1 MGARGAL
8 VRVVAC
14 GSVDDGK
21 STLIGRLLAGTGS
34 APADQLDAAR
44 TARRV
49 GSTIPAGQIDYSLL
63 TDGLQAEREQG
74 ITIDVAYR
82 HLLLPSGRRAV
93 IADAPGHEQYTRN
106 MVVAASTADAAVL
119 LVDAERGLRRQTFRH
134 LTVGA
139 LMGVRQVIVAVN
151 KLDAVG
157 FDRSTFDRLAAEV
170 VAAAGRVEAGLVQV
184 IPVSALHGDNVATG
198 SSRTG
203 WYRGPTVLQALEGVD
218 VPHVDG
224 QEFRLPV
231 QLVLR
236 APGFRGLAGTVAL
249 GRVEVGDVV
258 HASGSG
264 RSARVTR
271 IVTGAGDREAAVAG
285 DAVCVQLD
293 PEVDVA
299 RGDLLTGADV
309 PLPAADRFS
318 ADLVWLGD
326 RPLTPGR
333 SYLLGCGPLVV
344 PAVVTVVRHRLDVE
358 SGHRESARLL
368 GMNEVGRVEIATDR
382 PVPLDAYARARHTGG
397 FVLVD
402 RVSADTVA
410 AGMVRY
416 ALRRSGNVVPH
427 AYAVT
432 RHDREQLNGH
442 RARVVWL
449 TGLSGAGKSTI
460 ADHAQRRL
468 HAVGIRTFILDGDNL
483 RGGINKD
490 LGFTEQ
496 DRAEN
501 VRRVA
506 EIARLLLDSGTVVLV
521 ALISPFRADRL
532 AARALFTP
540 DDFLEIY
547 VDTPVEVCAE
557 RDTKGLYAR
566 AAAGALPNLTGV
578 GQAYEPPQAANLVLD
593 GGGAVDTAVD
603 ILVDLIL
610 RRTLRGSA
618 VPDETCPPGEPAAH
632 ADTTAGSRPLPSS
645 GPT

>member
-1 MGARGAL
+1 MGVRRAL

-21 STLIGRLLAGTGS
+21 STLIGRLLAETGS
-34 APADQLDAAR
+34 VPADQLHSAR
-44 TARRV
+44 TARRA
-49 GSTIPAGQIDYSLL
+49 GSTIPAGQIDFSLL

-82 HLLLPSGRRAV
+82 HLRLPSGRRVV

-106 MVVAASTADAAVL
+106 MVVAASTADVAVL
-119 LVDAERGLRRQTFRH
+119 LVDAERGIRRQTFRH
-134 LTVGA
+134 LTVCA
-139 LMGVRQVIVAVN
+139 LMGVRHVVVAVN

-157 FDRSTFDRLAAEV
+157 FDRSTFDRLAGE
-170 VAAAGRVEAGLVQV
+170 VAAAATRVEVGPVQV
-184 IPVSALHGDNVATG
+184 IPVSALYGDNVVSG
-198 SSRTG
+198 SGRTG
-203 WYRGPTVLQALEGVD
+203 WYTGVTVLEALEAVD
-218 VPHVDG
+218 VLDIGG

-249 GRVEVGDVV
+249 GRVTVGDLV
-258 HASGSG
+258 HASGCH
-264 RSARVTR
+264 REARVAR
-271 IVTGAGDREAAVAG
+271 IVAHGDDRDTAVAG
-285 DAVCVQLD
+285 DAVCLHLEPD
-293 PEVDVA
+293 VDVA
-299 RGDLLTGADV
+299 RGDLLTGAEA

-326 RPLTPGR
+326 QPLAAGR

-358 SGHRESARLL
+358 SGHQDAARLL
-368 GMNEVGRVEIATDR
+368 GMNDVGRVEIATDR
-382 PVPLDAYARARHTGG
+382 PVPLDAYTRARHTGG

-416 ALRRSGNVVPH
+416 ALRRSANVVPH
-427 AYAVT
+427 AYAVN
-432 RHDREQLNGH
+432 RDARERLNGH
-442 RARVVWL
+442 LAKVVWL

-460 ADHAQRRL
+460 ADHTQRRL
-468 HAVGIRTFILDGDNL
+468 HALGVRTFILDGDNL

-490 LGFTEQ
+490 LGFTEE

-506 EIARLLLDSGTVVLV
+506 EIARLFLDSGTVVLV
-521 ALISPFRADRL
+521 ALISPFRADRR
-532 AARALFTP
+532 AARALF
-540 DDFLEIY
+540 DVGDFLEIH
-547 VDTPVEVCAE
+547 VDAPVEVCAG

-578 GQAYEPPQAANLVLD
+578 GQAYEPPQASDLVLD
-593 GGGAVDTAVD
+593 GAGAVDTAVGL
-603 ILVDLIL
+603 LVDLIV
-610 RRTLRGSA
+610 RSTARGPD
-618 VPDETCPPGEPAAH
+618 VPDKACLSGEPGAP
-632 ADTTAGSRPLPSS
+632 ADMTVGSRPRPSS